1 MRFFHNENIE
11 INPEETEVLSSLLS
25 DERFSLN
32 NELNKLILYLKTTK
46 RNVIDALSI
55 LTYNSSQDL
64 NNLIYLLA
72 ARKRKTFWNE
82 FLKVQQ
88 VFSDEIKFINIF
100 SKHLE
105 KILFVKNKIS
115 LGSTPINA
123 MKALR
128 PPIFFKQE
136 EAFLSQLDLWSFK
149 SLTKIIKQLHFCQ
162 MSILKNEKSSRSSF
176 LTLITRIL
184 DKSKI

>member
-1 MRFFHNENIE
+1 MLLM
-11 INPEETEVLSSLLS
+11 LSQFLH
-25 DERFSLN
+25 D
-32 NELNKLILYLKTTK
+32 
-46 RNVIDALSI
+46 
-55 LTYNSSQDL
+55 NSSQDL

-72 ARKRKTFWNE
+72 ARKRKAFWNE

-105 KILFVKNKIS
+105 KILFVKNKIL

-128 PPIFFKQE
+128 PPIFLNRRRLFCH
-136 EAFLSQLDLWSFK
+136 
-149 SLTKIIKQLHFCQ
+149 SLIYGV
-162 MSILKNEKSSRSSF
+162 LKV
-176 LTLITRIL
+176 
-184 DKSKI
+184 